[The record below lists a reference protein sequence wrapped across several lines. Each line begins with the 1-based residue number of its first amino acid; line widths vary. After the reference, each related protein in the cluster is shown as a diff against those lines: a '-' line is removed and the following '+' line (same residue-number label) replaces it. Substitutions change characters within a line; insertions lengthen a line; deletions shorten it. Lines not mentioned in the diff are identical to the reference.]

1 LQTSRPD
8 WSLQQDF
15 ERKGRRAKIKEEKV
29 SGKHKTEGDT
39 LSTSAG
45 KQHHTFPFNK
55 GLLGLH
61 SSGVYLAAC
70 PSVSFQ
76 ARCCVCFMVGMQ
88 SRNVW
93 ALLFTNMTV
102 SLD

>member
-1 LQTSRPD
+1 MLVCGD
-8 WSLQQDF
+8 
-15 ERKGRRAKIKEEKV
+15 V
-29 SGKHKTEGDT
+29 SGTAVTPED
-39 LSTSAG
+39 
-45 KQHHTFPFNK
+45 
-55 GLLGLH
+55 LLGV
-61 SSGVYLAAC
+61 STSGVYLAAC